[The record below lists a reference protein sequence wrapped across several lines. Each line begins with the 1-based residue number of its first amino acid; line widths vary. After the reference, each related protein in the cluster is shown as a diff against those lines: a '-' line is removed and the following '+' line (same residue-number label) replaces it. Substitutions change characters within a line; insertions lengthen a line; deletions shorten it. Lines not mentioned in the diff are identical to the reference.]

1 MFKNLFRTK
10 SLEQLKAKAEDPEH
24 QLKKNLG
31 TFDLTMFGI
40 GAIIG
45 AGIFSAIG
53 TAAAG
58 GLDGRPAAGPAL
70 VISILIVALA
80 CGFTALAYAEMASM
94 IPVSG
99 SAYTY
104 AYATLGELMAWI
116 IGWDLLLEYAVSNV
130 AVAISWGDY
139 TKSFLANVLNVHVP
153 GWLSMDPRTALMLP
167 DGAAA
172 MTLTEKLHALAQAK
186 AGLVDGATTF
196 ANWATLKDA
205 PLLFGFPVAINLLAV
220 VITVAITW
228 LVYLGIKESARANAV
243 MVVVKV
249 AILLAVVGIGIK
261 FIDTRNWVPFAP
273 KGLMGIQAGAAI
285 IFFAFI
291 GFDAV
296 STTAE
301 ECRDPGRNLPRG
313 ILFSL
318 GICTLIYAAVALVVT
333 GMLKYTEL
341 GKQAD
346 PLAYIFTQHGLSGW
360 AGVIS
365 FGAII
370 ATTAALLVYQV
381 GQPRIF
387 MSMSR
392 DGLLGPWFGKVSKK
406 HGTPGNATFLTGC
419 IVAVPAALLNI
430 SEVVELCNIGTL
442 FAFSLVCAAVLVL
455 RERRPEALRKFTMPM
470 PWLVAPLG
478 IYGCVW
484 MAKGLPGI
492 TWVRFLIWLAIGLAI
507 YFVYGLR
514 KSRLVQ
520 AGGKDHASQA
530 GVSVGRVRFY
540 ARGLQISACLILL
553 IEGAL
558 LFTGRSLSGRFDLG
572 GIVWTWV
579 NFPRR
584 GVGEVSASLLNL
596 RAAGLELEVLALI
609 YLGLFLLLWLSSRRK
624 QLCSPA

>member
-1 MFKNLFRTK
+1 MLPSLFRTK
-10 SLEQLKAKAEDPEH
+10 SLEQLKARAEAPEH

-58 GLDGRPAAGPAL
+58 GLDGRPGAGPAL
-70 VISILIVALA
+70 VVSILLVAVA
-80 CGFTALAYAEMASM
+80 CGFTALAYAELASM

-104 AYATLGELMAWI
+104 TYATLGEMMAWI

-139 TKSFLANVLNVHVP
+139 TRSFLENALHIHIP
-153 GWLSMDPRTALMLP
+153 GWLATDPRTALSLVN
-167 DGAAA
+167 GAPPMA
-172 MTLTEKLHALAQAK
+172 LGDKLHLLAQAK
-186 AGLVDGATTF
+186 AGLADGAATF
-196 ANWATLKDA
+196 AQWSTLKAA
-205 PLLFGFPVAINLLAV
+205 PTFFGFPITINLLAV
-220 VITVAITW
+220 IITVLITW
-228 LVYLGIKESARANAV
+228 LVYRGIKESARANSF

-249 AILLAVVGIGIK
+249 AILLAVVGLGLK
-261 FIDTRNWVPFAP
+261 FIDSGNWKPFAP
-273 KGLMGIQAGAAI
+273 HGLAGIQAGAAI

-313 ILFSL
+313 ILYSL
-318 GICTLIYAAVALVVT
+318 AICTFIYAAVALVVT

-346 PLAYIFTQHGLSGW
+346 PLAYIFSQHGLTGW

-392 DGLLGPWFGKVSKK
+392 DGLLGPWFGKVHAK
-406 HGTPGNATFLTGC
+406 HGTPSHATFLTGC
-419 IVAVPAALLNI
+419 LVAIPAALLNI
-430 SEVVELCNIGTL
+430 SEVVELTNIGTL
-442 FAFSLVCAAVLVL
+442 FAFSVVCAGVMIL
-455 RERRPEALRKFTMPM
+455 RIKRPEATRRFRM
-470 PWLVAPLG
+470 PWVWVTAPLG
-478 IYGCVW
+478 IAFCLW
-484 MAKGLPGI
+484 LAKGLPAL
-492 TWVRFLIWLAIGLAI
+492 TWYRFLVWLALGLGI
-507 YFVYGLR
+507 YFAYGYR
-514 KSRLVQ
+514 KSAL
-520 AGGKDHASQA
+520 
-530 GVSVGRVRFY
+530 
-540 ARGLQISACLILL
+540 ARQEQG
-553 IEGAL
+553 
-558 LFTGRSLSGRFDLG
+558 
-572 GIVWTWV
+572 
-579 NFPRR
+579 
-584 GVGEVSASLLNL
+584 
-596 RAAGLELEVLALI
+596 
-609 YLGLFLLLWLSSRRK
+609 
-624 QLCSPA
+624 